1 MGSVFWCNNNIIHL
15 NLKTISVSVSVS
27 DKNANVGV
35 GLLFGAI
42 SYFVVFVTLPTK
54 YPSRF
59 NSFAKY

>member
-15 NLKTISVSVSVS
+15 NLKTISVS
-27 DKNANVGV
+27 DKNADVDV

>member
-15 NLKTISVSVSVS
+15 NLKTISVSVS
-27 DKNANVGV
+27 DKNANV